1 MAIQENCRIIDH
13 QKIGP
18 RHYLMTLAS
27 VYISS
32 HALPG
37 QFVNIKC
44 SKNDFPLLRRPISLH
59 RIRSGHGSFE
69 LLYEVVGQGTELLS
83 RATIGEELNILGPL
97 GKGFDLPA
105 NRSVFLLLGG
115 GMGIAPLLAL
125 AEAAKKS
132 PGGKKAVYLFQ
143 GARQS
148 SQLVISNNFNECCD
162 KIFLATDDGSRGE
175 RGLVSDLLL
184 RFLQNELP
192 SSLLPQSLICSCGPR
207 PMLKAVAELAQQNRI
222 ACQISLEE
230 RMACG
235 IGACKGCAVET
246 ASGYR
251 MVCSDGPVFAAE
263 EIKW

>member
-18 RHYLMTLAS
+18 RHYLLTLSSA
-27 VYISS
+27 YIAS

-44 SKNDFPLLRRPISLH
+44 SKNNFPLLRRPISLH
-59 RIRSGHGSFE
+59 RIRSEHGSFE
-69 LLYEVVGQGTELLS
+69 LFYEVVGSGTLELS
-83 RATIGEELNILGPL
+83 RANVGDEINILGPL
-97 GKGFDLPA
+97 GKGFNLPE
-105 NRSVFLLLGG
+105 NRSIFMLVGG
-115 GMGIAPLLAL
+115 GMGSAPLLAL
-125 AEAAKKS
+125 AEAIKKAPS
-132 PGGKKAVYLFQ
+132 GKKAVYLFQ

-148 SQLVISNNFNECCD
+148 SQLVLSADFEKICD
-162 KIFLATDDGSRGE
+162 KVMLSTDDGSRGA
-175 RGLVSDLLL
+175 RGLVSDLLVD
-184 RFLQNELP
+184 FIENEIP
-192 SSLLPQSLICSCGPR
+192 PSLLSQCTIYGCGPR
-207 PMLKAVAELAQQNRI
+207 PMQRALVKIAQQKKI
-222 ACQISLEE
+222 VCQISLEE

-246 ASGYR
+246 VSGYK